1 MVEETPKTENKYTEL
16 SDDQKKEE
24 YEKII
29 ASFSD
34 ELKDK
39 LIPKKEEKKEVKTET
54 KPVEKPNTSEK
65 PNAYLKPLDDQTEL
79 IAETLMSDKL
89 DEVKSIYKDYDTT
102 GIVNDKSINTLQ
114 KVGLLTTD
122 SLPNARKM
130 ATIEKNLK
138 AEKPEGTQKDGKTDP
153 KKAPEKSGTNADAE
167 AGKNLLT
174 EMFEKLGYED
184 DTTTKPKESKKTD

>member
-54 KPVEKPNTSEK
+54 KPVEKPKTSEK

-114 KVGLLTTD
+114 KVGLLTTE

-138 AEKPEGTQKDGKTDP
+138 AGSEGTSKDGKTDP
-153 KKAPEKSGTNADAE
+153 KKKPDKPGTNVDAE

-184 DTTTKPKESKKTD
+184 DTTTDPDKSKKTD